1 MSDLRKDQLPPKDLW
16 LGKTDGEWPI
26 TVLHSEAQVI
36 AWLESNKQRVRRAWK
51 ITSYELGP
59 ELTVIYNKPIL
70 AEVRDE

>member
-36 AWLESNKQRVRRAWK
+36 AWLESNKQRVRR
-51 ITSYELGP
+51 ELGP